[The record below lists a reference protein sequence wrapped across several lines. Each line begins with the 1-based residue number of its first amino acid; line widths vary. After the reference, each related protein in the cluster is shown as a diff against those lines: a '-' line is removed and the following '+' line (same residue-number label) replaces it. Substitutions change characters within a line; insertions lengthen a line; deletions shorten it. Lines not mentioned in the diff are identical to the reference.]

1 MNTALMRAT
10 QMSFTLSVR
19 ISTDREAEL
28 LMLLI
33 LILTP
38 FLILWQ
44 MKQKVYQIRAKLGF
58 LIADA
63 ADLFSFVSKVIA
75 ITFKS
80 FAFGLGIVR

>member
-1 MNTALMRAT
+1 MSTALMRAT
-10 QMSFTLSVR
+10 QMSITLSVR

-28 LMLLI
+28 LTFLI

-63 ADLFSFVSKVIA
+63 TDLLSFISKVIA
-75 ITFKS
+75 ITFKA
-80 FAFGLGIVR
+80 FAFGLGIIR